1 MLLEWNWILLS
12 FSWIFAARNTMHII
26 STVRNRIAKQ
36 ELRVAAK
43 VGLASKLSIWISKEK
58 TVF

>member
-1 MLLEWNWILLS
+1 
-12 FSWIFAARNTMHII
+12 MHII
-26 STVRNRIAKQ
+26 STIRNRIAKQ